1 MTFRIGTDIGG
12 TFTDL
17 SISKDGNLIGRFKS
31 PTTRD
36 NLSSG
41 VVACIELAA
50 SDIGIP
56 INQLLGGT
64 DVFVHGSTVATNA
77 VLEGK
82 VATTGVLCT
91 KGTKYTLWRGEGR
104 RNNVFDFSQ
113 PPRPPLVAPR
123 YCVELNERINSD
135 GEIVIK
141 LRENDVIEACDQ
153 LKNLG
158 CDAVAISLLWSIR
171 NATHEGIVAR
181 VLEEYWPS
189 AATSLSSEVQPV
201 LREYTRTS
209 CTVLNVMLK
218 PVVAAY
224 LQELDRVLNL
234 KGLKGELLVVASDGG
249 VQPVDEIIK
258 RPVYMLFSGP
268 STGPEAARLFARE
281 EGAKDAL
288 LIDMGGTS
296 FDVSTV
302 IGDQVTTTRDGR
314 INNFPT
320 GLAAVEI
327 LTLGAGGGSI
337 ARVDGGGLLRVGP
350 ESAGAEPGP
359 ACYDRGGEQATVTDA
374 YLALGYLLP
383 QQFLGGRMKLS
394 RDAAVSAI
402 NKHVAKPLK
411 LNLEN
416 AALGILRVVNERMIN
431 GILEMTVR
439 RGIDPRT
446 LVLVTAGGAT
456 GVAAIELARELGI
469 TKIIVPRETSVLC
482 ALGALN
488 ADLKW
493 SNVLSLP
500 STAGNSA
507 DYDINKAL
515 KQLESSGTDFLDRL
529 KVAPSRRQFELYCS
543 ARYPLQVTELEVK
556 CPNSHLNPGDIQEI
570 ARRFHSSYQDR
581 YSVSEPESDIELVMW
596 RMVATGLVDPADR
609 TELSNFE
616 NLMDSVY
623 GSTRFYDISSRSFVE
638 AKMADPD
645 YMNIN
650 DTINGPALLVS
661 ADTTIVVPS
670 GYFAKKT
677 SGGYLSI
684 TLTNS

>member
-56 INQLLGGT
+56 IDQLLGDT

-171 NATHEGIVAR
+171 NATHAEIVAR
-181 VLEEYWPS
+181 VVKEYWPS
-189 AATSLSSEVQPV
+189 AAISLSSEVQPV

-234 KGLKGELLVVASDGG
+234 TGLKGELLVVASDGG

-411 LNLEN
+411 LDLEN

-446 LVLVTAGGAT
+446 LILVTAGGAT

-609 TELSNFE
+609 AELSNFE
-616 NLMDSVY
+616 NLMDSLY